1 MRASIP
7 VCICAGGWWFVQRGR
22 PELRLAVLGL
32 VWRMLLAGL
41 VMGVVLYPLARFSIF
56 ISAPVGFAAYLVA
69 LYLLRAVDPEELR
82 LARDGVL
89 ARIGRGRTA

>member
-1 MRASIP
+1 
-7 VCICAGGWWFVQRGR
+7 
-22 PELRLAVLGL
+22 VLGL

-56 ISAPVGFAAYLVA
+56 IAAPAGFAVYLVA
-69 LYLLRAVDPEELR
+69 LYLLRAIEPEEVR

-89 ARIGRGRTA
+89 ARMGRGGAA